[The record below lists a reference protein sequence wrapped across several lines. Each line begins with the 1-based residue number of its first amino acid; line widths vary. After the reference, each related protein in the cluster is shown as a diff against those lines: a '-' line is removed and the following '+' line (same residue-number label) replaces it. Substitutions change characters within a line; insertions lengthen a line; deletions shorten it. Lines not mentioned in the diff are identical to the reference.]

1 MGVVDRKRESYWLE
15 HVGAWR
21 TSGLSQSAYSARHG
35 LKRVNLHYW
44 IKRAEGKPGALT
56 LVAVRGPVMK
66 PARGC
71 ILRGAH
77 GWQLEFPDGAPAQYL
92 AELLGQLR

>member
-1 MGVVDRKRESYWLE
+1 MGVVERKRESYWLE
-15 HVGAWR
+15 HVRAWR
-21 TSGLSQSAYSARHG
+21 ASGLSQSAYSARHG
-35 LKRVNLHYW
+35 LNRVNLHYW
-44 IKRAEGKPGALT
+44 IKRERPKSTALT
-56 LVAVRGPVMK
+56 LVALQGPAMK